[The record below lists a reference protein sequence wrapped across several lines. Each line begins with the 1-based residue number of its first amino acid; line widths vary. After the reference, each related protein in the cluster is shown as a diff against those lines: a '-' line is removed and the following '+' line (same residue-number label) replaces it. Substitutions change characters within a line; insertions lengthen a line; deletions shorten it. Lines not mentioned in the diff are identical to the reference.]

1 MCLGVKTGDRMEKV
15 ADGYAQVASR
25 QHLEQV
31 FKGWRQA
38 VEEAKEQ
45 HRLKEELVEVSLQ
58 LKQRSLLIA
67 IFEAIQKENQSG
79 E

>member
-25 QHLEQV
+25 QRLEQV

-58 LKQRSLLIA
+58 LKQRCLLNS
-67 IFEAIQKENQSG
+67 IFEAIRKENQSG